1 VGVEEDPW
9 EWVACGM
16 VHYGATGVLR
26 GVLVLKGA
34 LPSPPSELLG
44 VSTEVLRVVVVG
56 GTFRGRP
63 RSRIG
68 ITGVDWSFSRA
79 GVRAEV

>member
-1 VGVEEDPW
+1 VRND
-9 EWVACGM
+9 
-16 VHYGATGVLR
+16 
-26 GVLVLKGA
+26 A
-34 LPSPPSELLG
+34 LWRYWGTTERSGTKELSG